1 MSGWTMPHEAGE
13 QVRTWM
19 GWPAPAETFGE
30 GAEEAAAAVGAWTS
44 VANAVVD
51 FQPVTMLVP
60 PAHVAEARRHLSSAV
75 DIAEAPLDDGWL
87 RDSGPT
93 FVHDTT
99 GAVAAVDWR
108 FNGWGQQ
115 PGIAWEQDR
124 HTARRVAELAG
135 VPLVDSPIVNE
146 GGGIHVDGRG
156 TVLATRSVQLD
167 PFRNPDATEEDIER
181 EFARTLGVERV
192 IWLDRGLYRDALTYG
207 TRGHVDI
214 VAAFPDPRTLLV
226 HDQRDEEHPDA
237 DIMRG
242 VMDVLGEARAV
253 DGEPYRVVR
262 VPAPRTLRDAE
273 GFVDYSYINHT
284 PVNGGVIACAFGDPN
299 DALAVEILAD
309 AYPGRDVVAVDARPI
324 FARGGGIHC
333 ITQNQPAPLPAP

>member
-1 MSGWTMPHEAGE
+1 MPHEAGE

-30 GAEEAAAAVGAWTS
+30 GAEEAAAAVSAWTG
-44 VANAVVD
+44 VANAIVD

-60 PAHVAEARRHLSSAV
+60 SAFVTHARRALSDAV
-75 DIAEAPLDDGWL
+75 DIAEVAIDDGWL

-93 FVHDTT
+93 FVHAGDGT
-99 GAVAAVDWR
+99 VAAVDWR

-115 PGIAWEQDR
+115 PDIRWEEDQ

-135 VPLVDSPIVNE
+135 VPVVSSPIVNE

-167 PFRNPDATEEDIER
+167 PFRNPGLTEEDIER
-181 EFARTLGVERV
+181 EFARTLGVDRV
-192 IWLDRGLYRDALTYG
+192 IWLDRGLYRDAQTYG

-214 VAAFPDPRTLLV
+214 VAAFPDARTMLV
-226 HDQRDEEHPDA
+226 HDQRSEEHPDA
-237 DIMRG
+237 AIMRG
-242 VMDVLGEARAV
+242 VMDVLGDAV
-253 DGEPYRVVR
+253 DTDGQPYRIVR
-262 VPAPRTLRDAE
+262 VPAPVTLRDDE

-299 DALAVEILAD
+299 DAVAAELLAE
-309 AYPGRDVVAVDARPI
+309 AYPDRTVVAVDARPI

-333 ITQNQPAPLPAP
+333 ITQNQPVPLS

>member
-1 MSGWTMPHEAGE
+1 MPHEAGE

-19 GWPAPAETFGE
+19 GWPAPAESFGQ
-30 GAEEAAAAVGAWTS
+30 GDEEAAAAVTAWS
-44 VANAVVD
+44 NVANAIVD

-60 PAHVAEARRHLSSAV
+60 GEFESAARRVLSRSV
-75 DIAEAPLDDGWL
+75 DVEIAPLDDGWL

-93 FVHDTT
+93 FVHADD
-99 GAVAAVDWR
+99 GSVAAVDWR

-115 PGIAWEQDR
+115 PGIAWGEDQY
-124 HTARRVAELAG
+124 TARRIAAIAG
-135 VPLVDSPIVNE
+135 IPVMSSPIVNE

-167 PFRNPDATEEDIER
+167 PFRNPDLTEADIEA
-181 EFARTLGVERV
+181 ELARTLGVERV

-214 VAAFPDPRTLLV
+214 VAAFPDPHTLLV
-226 HDQRDEEHPDA
+226 HDQRSPEHPDA
-237 DIMRG
+237 DIMRD
-242 VMDVLGEARAV
+242 VMDVLGEAV
-253 DGEPYRVVR
+253 DADGHPYRIVR
-262 VPAPRTLRDAE
+262 VPAPEVLRDEE

-284 PVNGGVIACAFGDPN
+284 PVNGGVIACAFSDPN
-299 DALAVEILAD
+299 DAVAVDILAD
-309 AYPGRDVVAVDARPI
+309 AYRGREIVAVDARPI

-333 ITQNQPAPLPAP
+333 ITQNQPAPLS

>member
-1 MSGWTMPHEAGE
+1 MSGWTMPHEAGP

-19 GWPAPAETFGE
+19 GWPAPADAFAAGD
-30 GAEEAAAAVGAWTS
+30 AEAASAVTAWTA

-60 PAHVAEARRHLSSAV
+60 SEHVAEARRHLSSAV
-75 DIAEAPLDDGWL
+75 EIAEAPLDDGWL

-93 FVHDTT
+93 FVHGAD

-115 PGIAWEQDR
+115 EGIAWQEDR

-135 VPLVDSPIVNE
+135 VPLVSSPIVNE

-156 TVLATRSVQLD
+156 TVLATRTVQLD
-167 PFRNPDATEEDIER
+167 PFRNPDASEEDIER

-192 IWLDRGLYRDALTYG
+192 IWLDRGLHRDAERYG

-214 VAAFPDPRTLLV
+214 VAAFSDPRTLLV
-226 HDQRDEEHPDA
+226 HDQRAEEHPDA
-237 DIMRG
+237 EIMRG
-242 VMDVLGEARAV
+242 VMAVLGDARSA
-253 DGEPYRVVR
+253 DGESYRVVR
-262 VPAPRTLRDAE
+262 VPAPATLVDDE

-299 DALAVEILAD
+299 DALAVEILAE
-309 AYPGRDVVAVDARPI
+309 AYPGRAVVAVDARPV

-333 ITQNQPAPLPAP
+333 ITQNQPAPLDAR